1 MLQSMGLRRVRYD
14 LASQQQGEKEGLDS
28 KAGGRGKMGTKF
40 QMVTLQQRLR
50 MAKSSRGVVAQP
62 RRGTKNN
69 VWGIMRA
76 Q

>member
-1 MLQSMGLRRVRYD
+1 M
-14 LASQQQGEKEGLDS
+14 DS

-50 MAKSSRGVVAQP
+50 MAKSSGGVVAQP

-76 Q
+76 H

>member
-1 MLQSMGLRRVRYD
+1 M
-14 LASQQQGEKEGLDS
+14 DS

-40 QMVTLQQRLR
+40 QMVTVQQRLR
-50 MAKSSRGVVAQP
+50 MAKSSGGVIAQP
-62 RRGTKNN
+62 RKGTKNK

>member
-1 MLQSMGLRRVRYD
+1 M
-14 LASQQQGEKEGLDS
+14 DS
-28 KAGGRGKMGTKF
+28 KAGGKGKLGTKF

-50 MAKSSRGVVAQP
+50 MAKSSGGVFPQP
-62 RRGTKNN
+62 RKGNKNN